1 MAITLDEMKKYLRVD
16 YTDDDSLIEKLKQE
30 GRNRCLD
37 ILRIEADKK
46 ATLDTSSISNFDM
59 ALMYCVAY
67 TYEHRED
74 CDYKSLNLTLRG
86 LLFADREE
94 RF

>member
-16 YTDDDSLIEKLKQE
+16 FTDDDALIEKLMSEAK
-30 GRNRCLD
+30 NRCLD
-37 ILRIEADKK
+37 ILRMDQK
-46 ATLDTSSISNFDM
+46 ATVDTDSISNFDM

>member
-16 YTDDDSLIEKLKQE
+16 FTDDDALIEKLVSEAK
-30 GRNRCLD
+30 NRCLD
-37 ILRIEADKK
+37 ILRMDQK
-46 ATLDTSSISNFDM
+46 ATVNTDSISNFDM

-94 RF
+94 RI

>member
-16 YTDDDSLIEKLKQE
+16 YTDDDSLIEKLMQE

-37 ILRIEADKK
+37 ILRMDQK

>member
-16 YTDDDSLIEKLKQE
+16 YTDDDSLIEKLMQE

-37 ILRIEADKK
+37 ILRMDQK
-46 ATLDTSSISNFDM
+46 ATVNTDSISNFDM

-74 CDYKSLNLTLRG
+74 CDYKSLNQTLRG

>member
-16 YTDDDSLIEKLKQE
+16 YTDDDSLIEKLMYE

-37 ILRIEADKK
+37 ILRMDQK
-46 ATLDTSSISNFDM
+46 ATVDTDSISNFDM

>member
-16 YTDDDSLIEKLKQE
+16 YMDDDSLIEKLMQE

-37 ILRIEADKK
+37 ILRMDQK
-46 ATLDTSSISNFDM
+46 ATVDTDSISNFDM

>member
-1 MAITLDEMKKYLRVD
+1 MKKYLRVD
-16 YTDDDSLIEKLKQE
+16 FTDDDALIEKLMSEAK
-30 GRNRCLD
+30 NRCLD
-37 ILRIEADKK
+37 ILRMDQK
-46 ATLDTSSISNFDM
+46 ATVNTDSISNFDM

>member
-16 YTDDDSLIEKLKQE
+16 FTDDDALIEKLISEAK
-30 GRNRCLD
+30 NRCLD
-37 ILRIEADKK
+37 ILRMDQK
-46 ATLDTSSISNFDM
+46 ATVDTDSISNFDM

>member
-16 YTDDDSLIEKLKQE
+16 FTDDDALIEKLMSEAK
-30 GRNRCLD
+30 NRCLD
-37 ILRIEADKK
+37 ILRMDQK
-46 ATLDTSSISNFDM
+46 ATVDTDSISNFDM

-74 CDYKSLNLTLRG
+74 CDYKSLNLTLRA
-86 LLFADREE
+86 LLYADREA

>member
-16 YTDDDSLIEKLKQE
+16 LDDDDALIEKLMSEAK
-30 GRNRCLD
+30 NRCLD
-37 ILRIEADKK
+37 ILRMDQK
-46 ATLDTSSISNFDM
+46 ATVDTDSISNFDM

>member
-16 YTDDDSLIEKLKQE
+16 YTDDDSLIEKLMQE

-37 ILRIEADKK
+37 ILRMDQK
-46 ATLDTSSISNFDM
+46 ATVNTDSISNFDM

-74 CDYKSLNLTLRG
+74 CDYKSLNLTDMLP
-86 LLFADREE
+86 LE
-94 RF
+94 